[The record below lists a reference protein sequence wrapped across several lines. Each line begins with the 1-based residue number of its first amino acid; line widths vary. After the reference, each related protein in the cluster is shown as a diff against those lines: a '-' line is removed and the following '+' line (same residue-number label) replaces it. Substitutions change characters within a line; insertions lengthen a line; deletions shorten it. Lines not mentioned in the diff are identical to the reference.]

1 MYPSLQPTS
10 RTHHLVLQAC
20 DPSLPEPAYDR
31 NLALA
36 DYINDKK
43 ANTPR
48 DAARA
53 VVGEVNSR
61 NQHVG
66 VLALHVSRR
75 SSWLSRD
82 RSRLR
87 WDATS
92 TTPGAGAR

>member
-48 DAARA
+48 EAAMA

-66 VLALHVSRR
+66 VLALHVSRPCCPCC
-75 SSWLSRD
+75 D
-82 RSRLR
+82 RPGCDGRL
-87 WDATS
+87 
-92 TTPGAGAR
+92 PGRR